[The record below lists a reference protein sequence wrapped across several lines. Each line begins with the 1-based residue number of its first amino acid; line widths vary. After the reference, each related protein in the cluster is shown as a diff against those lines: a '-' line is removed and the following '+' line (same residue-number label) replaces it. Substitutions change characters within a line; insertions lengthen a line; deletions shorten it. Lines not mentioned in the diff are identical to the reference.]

1 MLQLRSVAVLSV
13 CLGLSAGLAASQ
25 QKPESDQK
33 GADTAGDVPPA
44 AAIPDLTLEVEKRE
58 KIAGIPPGMPTLA
71 PTMPLE
77 GGGMLV
83 RYVHLPTGPPDA
95 AHPFSLDPVM
105 VRVKSAQETNRFDDS
120 YPGLSGVVSDGR
132 IAVSKNQVV
141 LLVHAITN
149 DEKLNAPDTRP
160 HSFLVF
166 YDLDGRLEKIAA
178 VDVGPGV
185 SAMGAFANG
194 EILIAYSTYP
204 GGGSMRRHLSFYDD
218 KGEFQREL
226 YQDNPDIGLKKEH
239 QSFSFPAGRILAVF
253 PYGDNLLVVYKA
265 EKGVLL
271 DELNPAGVVREW
283 DLVLPQ
289 GAVSAGLVPSDGP
302 YWLVSYEKARE
313 GTGPAHYVDGIF
325 EFDKA
330 TLEVV
335 GNLTSSAPQIL
346 MGAVYQHGSE
356 VVELLN
362 DPKDYSAQFAVA
374 SIVGK

>member
-1 MLQLRSVAVLSV
+1 
-13 CLGLSAGLAASQ
+13 
-25 QKPESDQK
+25 
-33 GADTAGDVPPA
+33 
-44 AAIPDLTLEVEKRE
+44 
-58 KIAGIPPGMPTLA
+58 
-71 PTMPLE
+71 
-77 GGGMLV
+77 
-83 RYVHLPTGPPDA
+83 
-95 AHPFSLDPVM
+95 
-105 VRVKSAQETNRFDDS
+105 
-120 YPGLSGVVSDGR
+120 
-132 IAVSKNQVV
+132 
-141 LLVHAITN
+141 
-149 DEKLNAPDTRP
+149 
-160 HSFLVF
+160 
-166 YDLDGRLEKIAA
+166 

-204 GGGSMRRHLSFYDD
+204 GGGSMRRHLSVYDD